1 MVGFVLVGVLSCF
14 YFSSALVLII
24 NNFEVVAVI
33 IVAVSLQFIVL
44 IQITAFF
51 PPASLRPNSSFGSF
65 FFLA

>member
-51 PPASLRPNSSFGSF
+51 PPCKPATKLFFRIF